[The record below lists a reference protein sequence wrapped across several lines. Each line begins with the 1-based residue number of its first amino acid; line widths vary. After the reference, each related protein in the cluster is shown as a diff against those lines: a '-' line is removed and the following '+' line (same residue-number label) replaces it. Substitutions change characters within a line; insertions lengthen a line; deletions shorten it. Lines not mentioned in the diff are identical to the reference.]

1 MGPKVDKTRKKSAAD
16 DDTGEAEDIV
26 LRVMEAMTDEQIAK
40 QLRKMLLSQALME
53 NINDMDRKMNTMTER
68 IELKTHRLPNWKLN

>member
-26 LRVMEAMTDEQIAK
+26 LRVMEALTDERIAK
-40 QLRKMLLSQALME
+40 QLRKMLLPQALME
-53 NINDMDRKMNTMTER
+53 KNQRNGSKYQHYNRAA
-68 IELKTHRLPNWKLN
+68 